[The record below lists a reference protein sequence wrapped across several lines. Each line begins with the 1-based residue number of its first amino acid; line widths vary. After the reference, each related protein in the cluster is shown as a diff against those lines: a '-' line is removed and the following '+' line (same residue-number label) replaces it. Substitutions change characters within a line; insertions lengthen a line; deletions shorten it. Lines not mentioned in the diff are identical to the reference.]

1 MRRKLASNIMRTTVN
16 IAAPILEELRQI
28 WKRDGGT
35 LGDLVSGLLAEGL
48 RLRRAGPVRNELDW
62 TSQPMHARV
71 DLEDKDA
78 VFAILDDDR
87 P

>member
-1 MRRKLASNIMRTTVN
+1 MRTTIN
-16 IAAPILEELRQI
+16 IAAPVLDELRQI
-28 WKRDGGT
+28 QKQEGGT

-48 RLRRAGPVRNELDW
+48 RLRRAGSVRNELDW

-78 VFAILDDDR
+78 VSAILDDNR

>member
-1 MRRKLASNIMRTTVN
+1 MRTTVN
-16 IAAPILEELRQI
+16 IATPVLNELRQI
-28 WKRDGGT
+28 QKQDGGT
-35 LGDLVSGLLAEGL
+35 LGDLISGLLAEGL
-48 RLRRAGPVRNELDW
+48 RLRRAGTIENELDW

-78 VFAILDDDR
+78 VFAILDDNR

>member
-1 MRRKLASNIMRTTVN
+1 MRTPVHL
-16 IAAPILEELRQI
+16 AEPILEELKQI
-28 WKRDGGT
+28 QKQDGGT

>member
-1 MRRKLASNIMRTTVN
+1 MRTTIN
-16 IAAPILEELRQI
+16 IAAPVLEELRQI
-28 WKRDGGT
+28 QKQEGGT

-48 RLRRAGPVRNELDW
+48 RLRRAGPVENELYW

-78 VFAILDDDR
+78 VSAILDDNR

>member
-1 MRRKLASNIMRTTVN
+1 MRSKLASNIMRTTIN
-16 IAAPILEELRQI
+16 IAAPVLEELRQI
-28 WKRDGGT
+28 QKQEGGT

-71 DLEDKDA
+71 DLDDKDA
-78 VFAILDDDR
+78 VSAILDNR

>member
-1 MRRKLASNIMRTTVN
+1 MRTTVN
-16 IAAPILEELRQI
+16 IAAPILEELKQI
-28 WKRDGGT
+28 QKQDGGT

>member
-1 MRRKLASNIMRTTVN
+1 MRTTIN
-16 IAAPILEELRQI
+16 IAAPVLEELRQI
-28 WKRDGGT
+28 QKQEGGT
-35 LGDLVSGLLAEGL
+35 LDDLVGGLLAEGL

-71 DLEDKDA
+71 DLEDRDA
-78 VFAILDDDR
+78 VSAILDDNR

>member
-1 MRRKLASNIMRTTVN
+1 MRTTINV
-16 IAAPILEELRQI
+16 AAPVLEELRRIQ
-28 WKRDGGT
+28 KRDGGT

-48 RLRRAGPVRNELDW
+48 RLRRAAPPVRNELDW

-71 DLEDKDA
+71 DLDDKDA

>member
-1 MRRKLASNIMRTTVN
+1 MRTTIN
-16 IAAPILEELRQI
+16 IAAPVLDELRQI
-28 WKRDGGT
+28 QKQEGGT

-78 VFAILDDDR
+78 VSAILDDNR